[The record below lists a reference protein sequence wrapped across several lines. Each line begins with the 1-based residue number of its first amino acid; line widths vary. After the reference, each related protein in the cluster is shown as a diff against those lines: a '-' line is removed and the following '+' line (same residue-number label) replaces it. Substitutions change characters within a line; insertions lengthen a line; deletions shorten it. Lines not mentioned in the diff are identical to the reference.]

1 MVGSYFSKIINLWS
15 SVVRWEK
22 YSKNIIGARIKQM
35 RNKNTIRNAFGDLKD
50 AYKLMTQEVN
60 AYKKACI
67 KLMRRIF

>member
-1 MVGSYFSKIINLWS
+1 
-15 SVVRWEK
+15 
-22 YSKNIIGARIKQM
+22 M

-60 AYKKACI
+60 AYNKACI